1 LDRRPNVLTCLHYM
15 LDGAIGQCVCDQY
28 PISRRGLRC
37 QSANGSRE
45 PAVRFKAAPSEHF
58 MDNATTSLLFWLS
71 SRMHLIDATTGAFA
85 LLFSGDAG
93 LWRIVWI
100 SLKTSVLGLL
110 IATPFAVAGGYAIAS
125 HAFRGRRILIWLAQV
140 ALSMPTVLIGL
151 LLYLSLSRHGPAG
164 DLRWLFTQSG
174 MVAGQVLIA
183 MPVLIAFTL
192 ASVQAADPRLAET
205 AITLGASRWRVMTTL
220 LYEVRFGVMAAIIN
234 GFGRVISEVGCAMMV
249 GGNIEGETR
258 TITTAIALETSKGE
272 FAQGIALGMVL
283 IAIALVINAGL
294 MLLQG
299 DAHATRHIRTVQ

>member
-1 LDRRPNVLTCLHYM
+1 
-15 LDGAIGQCVCDQY
+15 
-28 PISRRGLRC
+28 
-37 QSANGSRE
+37 
-45 PAVRFKAAPSEHF
+45 
-58 MDNATTSLLFWLS
+58 
-71 SRMHLIDATTGAFA
+71 MHLIDATTDAFA
-85 LLFSGDAG
+85 LLLSGDAG

-110 IATPFAVAGGYAIAS
+110 IATPFAVAAGYAIAS
-125 HAFRGRRILIWLAQV
+125 HAFPGRRIVIWLAQV

-174 MVAGQVLIA
+174 VVAGQVLIA
-183 MPVLIAFTL
+183 LPVLTAFTL

-205 AITLGASRWRVMTTL
+205 AMTLGASRWRVMLTL
-220 LYEVRFGVMAAIIN
+220 LHEVRFGVMAAVIN

-283 IAIALVINAGL
+283 IAIALIINAGL